1 MGTATSVILTAK
13 GNKRAGLCE
22 SYASRFAKT
31 ICARELLRGLAT
43 SRTNGNFMSRLNVDP
58 LFTFPDGSH
67 LVISTQYSK
76 EGNFSC
82 ALYNVLIS
90 ADDRAAYRIVS
101 THLEADTCLRAQG
114 YAYEHAVQLYPRTA
128 DKMKKPPYLIWHG
141 PNA

>member
-22 SYASRFAKT
+22 SYASLFAKT

-43 SRTNGNFMSRLNVDP
+43 SKINGNFMGRLNVDP

-82 ALYNVLIS
+82 ALYNLLIS